1 MSKMIDTS
9 GNTLVNVTQSVLPTG
24 AATGTKQD
32 TGNTSVASIDTKTP
46 ALVSGR
52 VPVDG
57 SGVTQP
63 VSGTVSANLNA
74 GTNNIGDVDVLTVPA
89 DPFGANAD
97 AVVAAGAAGSIQA
110 KLRRATQGLE
120 DLKTGIVLAAGA
132 NAVGKLAANS
142 GVDIGDV
149 DILSVTPGTG
159 ATNLGK
165 AEDAAHTSSDV
176 GVMALAVRRDAN
188 TSLVDATGD
197 YAPMQ
202 VDANGNLKVA
212 IITGAG
218 SGGTAAADNS
228 AFTPG
233 TTNFTPIG
241 GEVDDTATSDATE
254 NSAAAVRMTVKR
266 AIHVNLRDN
275 TGAEVSVGGG
285 TQYDE
290 DTVSTAADKITMA
303 GVVRK
308 DTAATL
314 VDADGDRTQL
324 QVDASGRLH
333 VNGSGVTQPVSGTV
347 SANLN
352 AGTNNIGDVDV
363 LTVPADPFGANADAI
378 VAAGA
383 VGSIQAKLRR
393 ATQGLEDL
401 KTGIVLAAGSAAIGK
416 LAANSG
422 VVIGDVN
429 IAAAPTGA
437 SATQVQGTVAHD
449 GVDAQNPVKVGGKAN
464 TALPTAVAAADRTD
478 LLTDVYGRP
487 FVRAGHQGPA
497 GSLWTAIHEPAANT
511 QATIS
516 KAAAGAGVRNVCTG
530 LTVTL
535 AATSTAPAAVQLA
548 VRLRDGATAVG
559 TVIWAAVISVPATA
573 GVSAGITRT
582 NLWIPGTANTAL
594 TLEFS
599 AAGGANTIQT
609 VSMEGTT
616 VAE

>member
-188 TSLVDATGD
+188 TSLVD
-197 YAPMQ
+197 
-202 VDANGNLKVA
+202 
-212 IITGAG
+212 G
-218 SGGTAAADNS
+218 SA
-228 AFTPG
+228 
-233 TTNFTPIG
+233 
-241 GEVDDTATSDATE
+241 
-254 NSAAAVRMTVKR
+254 
-266 AIHVNLRDN
+266 
-275 TGAEVSVGGG
+275 
-285 TQYDE
+285 
-290 DTVSTAADKITMA
+290 
-303 GVVRK
+303 
-308 DTAATL
+308 
-314 VDADGDRTQL
+314 
-324 QVDASGRLH
+324 
-333 VNGSGVTQPVSGTV
+333 VTQPVSGTV
-347 SANLN
+347 GITANSAVNVAQV
-352 AGTNNIGDVDV
+352 AGTNTDTNSG
-363 LTVPADPFGANADAI
+363 NKS
-378 VAAGA
+378 AGTIR
-383 VGSIQAKLRR
+383 V
-393 ATQGLEDL
+393 
-401 KTGIVLAAGSAAIGK
+401 VLATDQPALTNKLLVTPDSVALPANQSVNVNQIVGTAADV
-416 LAANSG
+416 NSG
-422 VVIGDVN
+422 LKSAGTLRVVLATDQPALTNKLLVTPDSVALPANQSVNVNQLAGTATDVN
-429 IAAAPTGA
+429 SGNK
-437 SATQVQGTVAHD
+437 SAGTLRVVLATDQPALTNALLVAGDIAHD
-449 GVDAQNPVKVGGKAN
+449 GVDSGNPVKVGGKAA
-464 TALPTAVAAADRTD
+464 TALPAVVSANDRTN

-487 FVRAGHQGPA
+487 FFRSGEQGPA
-497 GSLWTAIHEPAANT
+497 GSLFFTSHEPAANA
-511 QATIS
+511 QAT
-516 KAAAGAGVRNVCTG
+516 KTQAAAGAGIRNVCTG
-530 LTVTL
+530 FTVTF
-535 AATSTAPAAVQLA
+535 AAGATAPAAVQVA
-548 VRLRDGATAVG
+548 VRLRDGATGVG
-559 TVIWAAVISVPATA
+559 TVLWAAVLSLPATA
-573 GVSAGITRT
+573 GVSAGITRQ
-582 NLWIPGTANTAL
+582 NLWIPGTANTAM

-599 AAGGANTIQT
+599 QLPVELTQFKRCRSKAPQ
-609 VSMEGTT
+609 
-616 VAE
+616 